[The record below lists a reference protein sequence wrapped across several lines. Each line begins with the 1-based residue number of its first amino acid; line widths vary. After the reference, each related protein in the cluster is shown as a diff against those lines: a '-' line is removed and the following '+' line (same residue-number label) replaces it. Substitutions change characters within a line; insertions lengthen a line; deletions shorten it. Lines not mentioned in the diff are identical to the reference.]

1 MNLAIYQ
8 TILNNFMKIKKTK
21 IKALQQRLVK
31 NNKKRKME
39 KSNLEM
45 TKGKV
50 QKRMKWKNF

>member
-1 MNLAIYQ
+1 
-8 TILNNFMKIKKTK
+8 MKIKKTK

-39 KSNLEM
+39 RSNLEM